1 MAAFTGETGLSQIE
15 ILHRIRVG
23 VAADTG
29 DTGISQDEILYE
41 ILGIQVC
48 HRSRYCIGY
57 R

>member
-15 ILHRIRVG
+15 KLHRIRVG